1 MCSFLSITVN
11 GLSQEN
17 KLCGVTAD
25 DKGEKTMKKLL
36 ALILSVAMLLSFA
49 ACSEKTDDTK
59 ITSKDKSTET
69 VTEEPTAAIDEDI
82 NVPAQPGEGP
92 MDMPAV
98 DAPEGGMPAV
108 DAPAD
113 GTSAA
118 QTLLN
123 VFYNEIG
130 ANPAATTEELANAI
144 MTHESIQFMPMVM
157 PVEEG
162 YLAGFNNE
170 IHGFAEASTFAPG
183 IGTIPF
189 VGYVFKLAD
198 GADVEGFKATLEAE
212 ANLRWNICTAA
223 EEMVCE
229 NVGNTVFF
237 LMCTTSL
244 A

>member
-1 MCSFLSITVN
+1 
-11 GLSQEN
+11 
-17 KLCGVTAD
+17 
-25 DKGEKTMKKLL
+25 MKKLF

-49 ACSEKTDDTK
+49 ACGEKADDTTK
-59 ITSKDKSTET
+59 ATEAT
-69 VTEEPTAAIDEDI
+69 TAELDVPAVDDEM
-82 NVPAQPGEGP
+82 NQPAQPGEGP

-98 DAPEGGMPAV
+98 DAPVEDMPV
-108 DAPAD
+108 DTPVD

-144 MTHESIQFMPMVM
+144 MAHESIQFMPMVM

-212 ANLRWNICTAA
+212 ANLRWNICTSA

>member
-1 MCSFLSITVN
+1 
-11 GLSQEN
+11 
-17 KLCGVTAD
+17 
-25 DKGEKTMKKLL
+25 
-36 ALILSVAMLLSFA
+36 MLLSFA
-49 ACSEKTDDTK
+49 ACGEKADD
-59 ITSKDKSTET
+59 STT
-69 VTEEPTAAIDEDI
+69 ATEATTAGLDVPAVDDEM
-82 NVPAQPGEGP
+82 NQPAQPGEGP
-92 MDMPAV
+92 MD
-98 DAPEGGMPAV
+98 DMPAV

-113 GTSAA
+113 GMSAA

-130 ANPAATTEELANAI
+130 ANPAATTEELANAVI
-144 MTHESIQFMPMVM
+144 AHDSIQFMPMVM

-198 GADVEGFKATLEAE
+198 GADVEAFKATLEAE

>member
-1 MCSFLSITVN
+1 
-11 GLSQEN
+11 
-17 KLCGVTAD
+17 
-25 DKGEKTMKKLL
+25 MKKLL
-36 ALILSVAMLLSFA
+36 ALILSAAMLLSFA
-49 ACSEKTDDTK
+49 ACGEKAEEEATTAETTAEAIVEDDM
-59 ITSKDKSTET
+59 
-69 VTEEPTAAIDEDI
+69 

-98 DAPEGGMPAV
+98 DAPVEDMPAV

-130 ANPAATTEELANAI
+130 ANPAATTEELANAVI
-144 MTHESIQFMPMVM
+144 AHESIQFMPMVM

-170 IHGFAEASTFAPG
+170 VHGFAEAATFAPG

-198 GADVEGFKATLEAE
+198 GADVEAFKAGLEAD

>member
-1 MCSFLSITVN
+1 
-11 GLSQEN
+11 
-17 KLCGVTAD
+17 
-25 DKGEKTMKKLL
+25 MKKLF
-36 ALILSVAMLLSFA
+36 AIILSVAMLLSFA
-49 ACSEKTDDTK
+49 ACGGNEAPEETTAEITTDAPVD
-59 ITSKDKSTET
+59 DMNQ
-69 VTEEPTAAIDEDI
+69 PAA
-82 NVPAQPGEGP
+82 PGEGP
-92 MDMPAV
+92 EMPGVDTPAV
-98 DAPEGGMPAV
+98 DGGEV
-108 DAPAD
+108 SD

-123 VFYNEIG
+123 VFYDEL
-130 ANPAATTEELANAI
+130 ASNPSATAEELANKVIA
-144 MTHESIQFMPMVM
+144 HESIQFMPMVM

-162 YLAGFNNE
+162 FLTGFDDYE
-170 IHGFAEASTFAPG
+170 IKGFAEGAAFAPG

-189 VGYVFKLAD
+189 VGYIFKLAD
-198 GADVEGFKATLEAE
+198 GADVEAFKAELEAG